1 MSVLPPKADIAEHDH
16 HVRFVPK
23 ADKKPMFAMPAA
35 PPKMESVAA
44 TDYLSN
50 WVLGT

>member
-1 MSVLPPKADIAEHDH
+1 MGNGSPILREATRKVS
-16 HVRFVPK
+16 FVPK

-35 PPKMESVAA
+35 PPKMESVA
-44 TDYLSN
+44 TTNYLSN